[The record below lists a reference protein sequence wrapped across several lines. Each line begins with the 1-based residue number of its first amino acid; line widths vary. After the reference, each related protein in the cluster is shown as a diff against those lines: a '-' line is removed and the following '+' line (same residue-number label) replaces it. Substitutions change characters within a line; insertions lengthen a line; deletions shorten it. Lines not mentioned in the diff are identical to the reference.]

1 MATEETGI
9 AFTVSRGSFIFNHKV
24 LSDVKVVVPVSNNG
38 SESKVISAHKFVLA
52 ISSPLSSASFMVKWR
67 RLKTLLN
74 CLTVSTRVC
83 WGFFR
88 YIYSETVVGVKLSG
102 SNMMQ
107 VHYLAKKLTPLL
119 AEKCSEYLKWIL
131 TSSGAFIILHYGQ
144 KFED

>member
-74 CLTVSTRVC
+74 CLTVSEIK
-83 WGFFR
+83 WKQ
-88 YIYSETVVGVKLSG
+88 YDASS
-102 SNMMQ
+102 
-107 VHYLAKKLTPLL
+107 LL
-119 AEKCSEYLKWIL
+119 GEKID
-131 TSSGAFIILHYGQ
+131 TFAG
-144 KFED
+144 